1 MKSVYAWRMDSK
13 QHKVRR
19 DDGDREIG
27 VLLDRAMAGA
37 SIIDQL
43 MAIPVPSDEDSG
55 SSIEWD
61 AAVTR
66 RLQHRLVETM
76 RAVLES
82 EPARKSA

>member
-1 MKSVYAWRMDSK
+1 MKSVYVRRMDSK
-13 QHKVRR
+13 QENGRR

-43 MAIPVPSDEDSG
+43 MAIPLPSDNDSG

-76 RAVLES
+76 RAVLAR
-82 EPARKSA
+82 EPERKSA